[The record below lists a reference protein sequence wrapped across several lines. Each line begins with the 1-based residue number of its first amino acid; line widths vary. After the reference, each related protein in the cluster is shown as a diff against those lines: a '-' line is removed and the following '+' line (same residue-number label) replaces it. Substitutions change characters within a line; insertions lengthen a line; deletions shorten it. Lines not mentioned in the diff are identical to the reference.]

1 MKLSHRTQ
9 YVILNL
15 IVIGFFTFLAVFAH
29 ILISN
34 KEASEVEK
42 QLKTLLDDFA
52 LTTLEKVQDSTEKLR
67 AISTIVALSNELN
80 YAKFENYIQQY
91 YDDSQDWRIIE
102 WQPIISGEDRETF
115 ENTVRDNSFPDF
127 YLWEPDQNGV
137 PIPAE
142 KRKVHVPVLYMVSTK
157 TSINTTGLDL
167 AWSDERISSKWRAR
181 DEGKS
186 QLSRL
191 FNIILAQDAKT
202 APIGYAITLP
212 VFNGGIVPTDSESRQ
227 RQIKGFLAGVYS
239 LEDSLGQEL
248 SKLTTKGLHIRITD
262 VGSAEPVFV
271 SSTISDSKNTP
282 NLVFDKKTI
291 SILGRQW
298 QISMSVTDDYV
309 NQVRSTNWLFT
320 PYFLL
325 IFCLLLLFL
334 IRKLYKNNQELTK
347 VKTNLQQT
355 LLEVKKSEQHFA
367 ELSRHD
373 ALTGLLNRRSFYE
386 KIEDELS
393 RSHRYQENLCL
404 LMVDIDD
411 FKNINDTY
419 GHPIGDV
426 VLTKLADTFREL
438 SRENDIL
445 CRIGGEEFAL
455 LLINTNEQDSVIIA
469 ERLCDAVAKTAIQ
482 IDVTNTPL
490 NLTISI
496 GLTLCLQEDNISS
509 IMSRAD
515 KALYQAKHKGKN
527 QVHVL

>member
-9 YVILNL
+9 YIILNL
-15 IVIGFFTFLAVFAH
+15 VVTGFFTFLAVFAH

-34 KEASEVEK
+34 KQAFEVER

-67 AISTIVALSNELN
+67 SISTIVALSNELN

-91 YDDSQDWRIIE
+91 YDDSQGLRIIE
-102 WQPIISGEDRETF
+102 WQPIISGADRETF
-115 ENTVRDNSFPDF
+115 ESNVRDNSFPNF

-137 PIPAE
+137 PIPAK
-142 KRKVHVPVLYMVSTK
+142 KREVHVPVLYMVSTK
-157 TSINTTGLDL
+157 TTTNTTGLDL
-167 AWSDERISSKWRAR
+167 AWSDERIGSKWRAR
-181 DEGKS
+181 DQGKS

-191 FNIILAQDAKT
+191 FNIILAQDAKA

-212 VFNGGIVPTDSESRQ
+212 VFNGGIVPSDSESRQ

-239 LEDSLGQEL
+239 LEDSLRQEL
-248 SKLTTKGLHIRITD
+248 YKLTSLGLHIKITD
-262 VGSAEPVFV
+262 VDSAEPVFV
-271 SSTISDSKNTP
+271 SSTVSESNNTP

-298 QISMSVTDDYV
+298 QITMSITENYV
-309 NQVRSTNWLFT
+309 NQVRSINWLFT

-334 IRKLYKNNQELTK
+334 IRKLYKNNQELTE

-373 ALTGLLNRRSFYE
+373 ALTCLLNRRTFYE

-393 RSHRYQENLCL
+393 RSHRYQEDLCL

-411 FKNINDTY
+411 FKKINDTY
-419 GHPIGDV
+419 GHPVGDI

-455 LLINTNEQDSVIIA
+455 LLINTSEQDSIIIA
-469 ERLCDAVAKTAIQ
+469 ERLCDAVAKTTIQ
-482 IDVTNTPL
+482 IDIPNQPL

-496 GLTLCLQEDNISS
+496 GLTLCQQEDNITS
-509 IMSRAD
+509 IMSRAA
-515 KALYQAKHKGKN
+515 KALYKAKNKGNN